1 MLLSVKLF
9 LCWSFCK
16 SLTVRQFVDVVKLSK
31 ILSCFSTIA
40 VLRQTEQ
47 VSILLYFDSIPSSIA
62 LTL

>member
-16 SLTVRQFVDVVKLSK
+16 SLTVKQFVDVVKLSK
-31 ILSCFSTIA
+31 ILCCFSTIA